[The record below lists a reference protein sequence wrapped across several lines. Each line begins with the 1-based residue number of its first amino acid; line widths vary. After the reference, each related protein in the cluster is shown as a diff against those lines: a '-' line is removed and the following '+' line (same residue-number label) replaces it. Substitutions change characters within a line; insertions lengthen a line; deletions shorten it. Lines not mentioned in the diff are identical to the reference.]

1 MHDPCP
7 LPEELKKRSLVEK
20 EKLVYAPFSGVG
32 GIVYDKD
39 AVYVELKNTQSQM
52 RKDEDSESANIVA
65 NLFETRETT
74 DVKIQ
79 QPELQIF
86 TGGKKVTAMDF
97 EDDNDLID
105 QDSVQLFEK
114 PSVTKSVESEDLKLE
129 EELKK
134 LRKKSYQEEQVEHSG
149 RIRRKVV
156 FNPSDTEEQFDNSES
171 DSDEEG
177 DSSGSFKVKSQPEP
191 KARDDVCSKIK
202 EVLNELES
210 KKSLTKED
218 SSDED
223 SESSEDEDA
232 ENLNEDDSDDEDFN
246 SDENIDSEN
255 DVNEGESGDED
266 DEDTTLKWK
275 DNLAKKAQDAFLD
288 RISSNQ
294 NLMKLV
300 YGKLALINP
309 ILLLKMCVF
318 LGVFD
323 TKFQKQAAETEA
335 QQESDNE
342 EEDIGGIFKKV
353 SKQQQKLKSDKD
365 NMNLMESSL
374 MFPWNTA
381 TKDWTDEEVSV
392 LFVILSK
399 TIFRV
404 MLKYKVSKLEWHFWL
419 IVEQLSYTVGKKTC
433 YKGSKESLENIF
445 SFGKCPQEDVLTLIQ
460 KKCFQLQRHFEN
472 TFASGVLSNKLVNI
486 CAMYATVFP

>member
-105 QDSVQLFEK
+105 RDSVQLFEK

-232 ENLNEDDSDDEDFN
+232 ENLNGDDSDDEDFN

-255 DVNEGESGDED
+255 DVNEGENEDED

-300 YGKLALINP
+300 YGKLAFINP
-309 ILLLKMCVF
+309 IL
-318 LGVFD
+318 
-323 TKFQKQAAETEA
+323 
-335 QQESDNE
+335 
-342 EEDIGGIFKKV
+342 
-353 SKQQQKLKSDKD
+353 
-365 NMNLMESSL
+365 
-374 MFPWNTA
+374 
-381 TKDWTDEEVSV
+381 
-392 LFVILSK
+392 
-399 TIFRV
+399 
-404 MLKYKVSKLEWHFWL
+404 
-419 IVEQLSYTVGKKTC
+419 
-433 YKGSKESLENIF
+433 
-445 SFGKCPQEDVLTLIQ
+445 
-460 KKCFQLQRHFEN
+460 
-472 TFASGVLSNKLVNI
+472 
-486 CAMYATVFP
+486 